1 MCYDL
6 GMTEETKTSRSMR
19 ISPTVL
25 HQARV
30 AALYARV
37 SSEEQMEGYSID
49 AQRRAFQTLAQA
61 RGWVISKEYVEEGK
75 SARTENIN
83 KRPVFKE
90 AVADGLDGKYDIL
103 VVHKVDRF
111 SRKLRITLEYFD
123 KLGKAGVG
131 FVSIIEQMDFSTPW
145 GKFTLSMLG
154 GLAELYSDNLSQET
168 KKGWHE
174 RRAQG
179 LYCGLL
185 PFGAMK
191 GEDKVP
197 VPDTREIYLGGR
209 KTCNYEGLQLAFQIA
224 ANGKSDREVAQA
236 LNAAGYRTAGNQG
249 NRPFSKD
256 TVRGMLT
263 NRFYLGYLPD
273 GNGGW
278 VKGKHQPFIDEEL
291 WNQVQEVRERNR
303 RAPRNHPGKATITS
317 LTGITY
323 CWYCKGRIHVGTS
336 HNGRRRMLCYNRSK
350 GWDCPQKSA
359 LLDVY
364 EYQIERY
371 LETFHIPDD
380 YQAKILEAHRKLQ
393 TAYDDIEGERTALKA
408 ELERLKKLFRWGD
421 LSERQYLAEKEST
434 LERLRILTPP
444 ETKSRALEQLA
455 EFLKNV
461 SKAWA
466 QANQEQRS
474 KLALQLFDEIWVK
487 DKQVIAVKPRP
498 ELKPFFQLSYEG
510 WLKKFESENPKPLG
524 VASSR
529 LCVRNF

>member
-1 MCYDL
+1 
-6 GMTEETKTSRSMR
+6 MR
-19 ISPTVL
+19 
-25 HQARV
+25 

-37 SSEEQMEGYSID
+37 SSEEQVEGYSLD
-49 AQRRAFQTLAQA
+49 AQRRAFETLVEA
-61 RGWVISKEYVEEGK
+61 RGWTIYKEYIEEGK

-83 KRPVFKE
+83 KRPVFRE
-90 AVADGLDGKYDIL
+90 AIADGLDRKYDIL

-123 KLGKAGVG
+123 KLGKADVG
-131 FVSIIEQMDFSTPW
+131 FVSIVEQMDFSTPW

-185 PFGAMK
+185 PFGALK
-191 GEDKVP
+191 GEDGVP
-197 VPDTREIYLGGR
+197 VPDPDTYP
-209 KTCNYEGLQLAFQIA
+209 GLVMSFELAVQ
-224 ANGKSDREVAQA
+224 GKSNKEVAQA

-256 TVRGMLT
+256 TVRGMLQ
-263 NRFYLGYLPD
+263 NPFYIGQLSD
-273 GNGGW
+273 GNGQW
-278 VKGKHQPFIDEEL
+278 LKAKHKPFISEDL
-291 WNQVQEVRERNR
+291 WNQVQEARERNR
-303 RAPRNHPGKATITS
+303 RAPRNRPSKATISS

-336 HNGRRRMLCYNRSK
+336 HNGKRRMLCYNRSK

-359 LLDVY
+359 LLEVY

-371 LETFHIPDD
+371 LETFHIPED
-380 YQAKILEAHRKLQ
+380 YQAKILEAHEKLQ
-393 TAYDDIEGERTALKA
+393 AAYDDTEKEQTRLKA
-408 ELERLKKLFRWGD
+408 QLERLKKLFTWGD
-421 LSERQYLAEKEST
+421 LSEKQYLAERANT
-434 LERLRILTPP
+434 LEALRALTPP
-444 ETKSRALEQLA
+444 ETKSRVLEGLA

-461 SKAWA
+461 VKAWRE
-466 QANQEQRS
+466 ANQEQRN
-474 KLALQLFDEIWVK
+474 KLARQLFDEIWAK

-498 ELKPFFQLSYEG
+498 ELKPFFQLSYEEFVRTCG
-510 WLKKFESENPKPLG
+510 LESLRG
-524 VASSR
+524 R
-529 LCVRNF
+529 